1 MAEKARA
8 RVLISGLVQGV
19 GFRYFVTS
27 HADQYPITGYVRNLD
42 TGSVEI
48 VAEGEKEEVY
58 AFLRG
63 IRKGPAHAE
72 IISFQTEW
80 TPFQGKFDKFFVQ
93 Y

>member
-1 MAEKARA
+1 MAELARA

-27 HADQYPITGYVRNLD
+27 TAEQFPITGYVRNLD

-48 VAEGEKEEVY
+48 VAEGDKEEVY
-58 AFLRG
+58 GFLRLL
-63 IRKGPAHAE
+63 RKGPAHAE

-80 TPFQGKFDKFFVQ
+80 SPYQGKFKDFFVK

>member
-1 MAEKARA
+1 MAELSRA

-27 HADQYPITGYVRNLD
+27 RADQYKVTGYVRNLD

-48 VAEGEKEEVY
+48 VAEGDKEEVY
-58 AFLRG
+58 SFLRAL
-63 IRKGPAHAE
+63 RKGPAHAE
-72 IISFQTEW
+72 IINFQTEW
-80 TPFQGKFDKFFVQ
+80 SVYQGEFEEFFVK

>member
-1 MAEKARA
+1 MAEMVRA

-27 HADQYPITGYVRNLD
+27 RAEQYPITGYVRNLD

-48 VAEGEKEEVY
+48 VAEGDKEQVY
-58 AFLRG
+58 GFLRAV
-63 IRKGPAHAE
+63 RTGPAHAE

-80 TPFQGKFDKFFVQ
+80 SNYEGKFEDFFVK